1 MMTCNFLVLVIV
13 DNEDRLVGGRID
25 KLADFKVFLD
35 FTFCSWSTQ
44 LVPKKKSGI
53 VRKKRSWTSARGGF
67 ADFSLL
73 SKR

>member
-44 LVPKKKSGI
+44 LVPKKNQGSF
-53 VRKKRSWTSARGGF
+53 VKRGRGLQQEGDLQIL
-67 ADFSLL
+67 DF
-73 SKR
+73 